1 MLRLLTSDAEVVFA
15 SAAFI
20 PWLVPMPIIGCAAF
34 AWDGIYIGATSSGP
48 IRDCTIWAVA
58 AFFIVWFAGERVLN
72 PSAELSPDI
81 AVHILMAAYVV
92 HVLVRLAY
100 LTVLYPKSILSVPFG
115 GIKP

>member
-1 MLRLLTSDAEVVFA
+1 MLK
-15 SAAFI
+15 
-20 PWLVPMPIIGCAAF
+20 
-34 AWDGIYIGATSSGP
+34 
-48 IRDCTIWAVA
+48 
-58 AFFIVWFAGERVLN
+58 